1 MRIDREDM
9 LELTRRM
16 TTQRSCFSRIAGA
29 YMDEEGFVD
38 GSFNT
43 LFLKLKKPEQEKMLR
58 IAKTIPYSKTNEQII
73 NRTFKEDSKKE
84 ISMRQILEVL
94 KDCELKNDAMLYNLY
109 EYIGENYKA
118 KGPYAI
124 YFFYGN
130 YDIPRKGADHASQ
143 WESEEVY
150 QFLIGAICPLID
162 EYEAGTPEIGFLY
175 PAFANRSTD
184 IGSMNLYEIEGNS
197 NLVEEL
203 FFGN

>member
-43 LFLKLKKPEQEKMLR
+43 LFLKLKKPEQEKMLQ

-73 NRTFKEDSKKE
+73 NRTFLDHSKQE
-84 ISMRQILEVL
+84 VSMHQLLDVL

-109 EYIGENYKA
+109 EYIGETYNT
-118 KGPYAI
+118 KGPYGI
-124 YFFYGN
+124 FIFYGN
-130 YDIPRKGADHASQ
+130 YDIPRKGTDRSSQ

-150 QFLIGAICPLID
+150 QFLIGAICPLVG
-162 EYEAGTPEIGFLY
+162 EYEAGIPEMGFLY

-184 IGSMNLYEIEGNS
+184 IGSMNLYEINGECDKIE
-197 NLVEEL
+197 NLL
-203 FFGN
+203 FGN